1 MLGRGHGPFMLLGRI
16 EKYGHVSI
24 NKVLS
29 QHLTHL
35 VLWRCGAVTPES
47 AKDCCCAN
55 NPGHISHTVLH
66 THYSIRAG
74 MADWPMR
81 RHDTSHTVHKTS
93 EMVVEAKT
101 RRSQWCKNN
110 KHLFLC
116 APPQKMVDAIT
127 VL

>member
-1 MLGRGHGPFMLLGRI
+1 MLLGRI

-66 THYSIRAG
+66 TLFNSSRHGRLADAKARYLPHRAQNKRDG
-74 MADWPMR
+74 GR
-81 RHDTSHTVHKTS
+81 GEDTK
-93 EMVVEAKT
+93 EPVV
-101 RRSQWCKNN
+101 
-110 KHLFLC
+110 
-116 APPQKMVDAIT
+116 QK
-127 VL
+127 